1 MIFFK
6 KVINLTRDN
15 WYGLH
20 LLTNSSNLPVPD
32 NPHRQLFDRELF
44 FPGFHIYINGQIA
57 FKWSMRMASTALEK
71 VRSEALNLPEAE
83 RAELAYNLV
92 VSLDEPPDS
101 DVEKAWDMEIMRR
114 LSEIDSGTANLVDRK
129 EFRRR
134 MRLRINGS

>member
-1 MIFFK
+1 
-6 KVINLTRDN
+6 
-15 WYGLH
+15 
-20 LLTNSSNLPVPD
+20 
-32 NPHRQLFDRELF
+32 
-44 FPGFHIYINGQIA
+44 
-57 FKWSMRMASTALEK
+57 MASTALEK
-71 VRSEALNLPEAE
+71 VRSEALNLSEAE

-92 VSLDEPPDS
+92 VSLDGPLDS